1 MCACLASRARERLC
15 AATLSVGLCAR
26 CALGQVED
34 QVVMVEKLLG
44 RPNAP
49 TIEARALHRQST
61 LARAAHAMQLLV
73 SFQEAYQFLWPVL
86 RNRTV
91 RESLPDAIRQFADVE
106 DAWAFVYDWVA
117 MKIPAMM
124 VCDNQQIVERLAECN
139 VNMEIILNQVV
150 KSLTTR

>member
-1 MCACLASRARERLC
+1 MACRTRELC
-15 AATLSVGLCAR
+15 TPTLSGAVHDAR
-26 CALGQVED
+26 AQVED
-34 QVVMVEKLLG
+34 QLVVVEKLLG

-49 TIEARALHRQST
+49 TIEARALNRQST
-61 LARAAHAMQLLV
+61 LARAVHAMQLLI

-86 RNRTV
+86 RNKTV

-124 VCDNQQIVERLAECN
+124 VQTQSIASC
-139 VNMEIILNQVV
+139 VV
-150 KSLTTR
+150 VVHNAFDPNPDPYSTLL